1 MKNRTTLQSR
11 SFRHCLLIIFLF
23 NNLVILAQVELR
35 GRVVTTHHQGV
46 DFAEID
52 LLKDSTFV
60 KQTLSDTDGV
70 FTMVVKKG
78 RYNLKIRQWGK
89 LLKDTT
95 LLLEHNINLG
105 DIFIDPTQMLHE
117 VVVEG
122 KESLFERKPDRLV
135 FNVEN
140 SIIST
145 GGDAM
150 DALRVTPMLQVT
162 DDQISMIAR
171 SNLMVMVD
179 DRVIPLSG
187 PDLISYLKTIPS
199 ASIKS
204 IEVITT
210 PPAKYEAEGNS
221 GIINIV
227 LKKNG
232 MDSWNLNLRGT
243 YTQAT
248 YPSGNTGADF
258 NYKKGRMSMYA
269 NVTTGV
275 NEIFLRMKNFIYYP
289 DETWI
294 LTVPFHD
301 ISRYA
306 NANMGINYKI
316 NDQWEIG
323 AMYFGTLSG
332 YHRGNTSILT
342 TVYNNTDNS
351 IKEFMPTIEDGSVS
365 SNLHAVNL
373 NSMIKLDTLGKKITI
388 DLDYFI
394 NHSRDSI
401 SNWGNS
407 LYLDQSIIPGSYYA
421 SMNRNNGEAANYSA
435 KIDVM
440 LPYKWVSLDFGGQT
454 SFTNDN
460 NDYIYYDNTTGNPV
474 VDNNQTNT
482 FRYRESIQAAY
493 LSASKKFSKALS
505 AQLGLRLENTE
516 TRGYS
521 QTLNQTNDHNYLKL
535 FPTCYLTYQLGNDK
549 SIALSY
555 SRRIDRPSYRSL
567 NPFRLYFNSYDY
579 SEGNPFLLPSFSNNV
594 DLSVTTDHF
603 VHELWY
609 SNFTGDIFQFPFVDP
624 TTQVVR
630 FYPENCINYYSTGIS
645 ESFTFN
651 KLWWWSSYN
660 NAVCYYIRKRATIP
674 EAMPLIH
681 KVSGN
686 FTTNNDFMLNKKRS
700 VMFNLGFYYEFP
712 YLAAYNNMDAT
723 WYAYAGVKI
732 LLLKEKLTLSL
743 TANDIFK
750 TDHAKS
756 TLISNNIKYVADNIG
771 DTRYLRLAVSYKFG
785 NKLIQSEKRNVSNE
799 EERARVR

>member
-1 MKNRTTLQSR
+1 
-11 SFRHCLLIIFLF
+11 
-23 NNLVILAQVELR
+23 
-35 GRVVTTHHQGV
+35 
-46 DFAEID
+46 
-52 LLKDSTFV
+52 
-60 KQTLSDTDGV
+60 
-70 FTMVVKKG
+70 
-78 RYNLKIRQWGK
+78 
-89 LLKDTT
+89 
-95 LLLEHNINLG
+95 
-105 DIFIDPTQMLHE
+105 MLHE

-122 KESLFERKPDRLV
+122 KERLFERKPDRLI
-135 FNVEN
+135 FNVDN

-199 ASIKS
+199 SSIRS

-232 MDSWNLNLRGT
+232 MNSWNLNLRGT

-258 NYKKGRMSMYA
+258 NYKKGRISMYA
-269 NVTTGV
+269 NVTTGAG
-275 NEIFLRMKNFIYYP
+275 ETLYQMKNLIYYP
-289 DETWI
+289 TETWI
-294 LTVPFHD
+294 LTAPFRK
-301 ISRYA
+301 INRYV
-306 NANMGINYKI
+306 NADMGINYKI
-316 NDQWEIG
+316 SDRWEIG

-332 YHRGNTSILT
+332 GDFKNYAVLT
-342 TVYNNTDNS
+342 TVYDNADNT
-351 IKEFMPTIEDGSVS
+351 IKEFMPTTGNNDYSR
-365 SNLHAVNL
+365 NLHAINL
-373 NSMIKLDTLGKKITI
+373 NSTIKLDTLGKKISI

-394 NHSRDSI
+394 NHSPDSI
-401 SNWGNS
+401 SNYGNS
-407 LYLDQSIIPGSYYA
+407 LYPDQSIIPGSYYA
-421 SMNRNNGEAANYSA
+421 SMNRNNEEAVNYSA
-435 KIDVM
+435 KIDVT
-440 LPYKWVSLDFGGQT
+440 LPYKWASLDFGGQA
-454 SFTNDN
+454 SVTNNN
-460 NDYIYYDNTTGNPV
+460 NDYIYYNNTTGQPV

-482 FRYRESIQAAY
+482 FRYRENIQAAY
-493 LSASKKFSKALS
+493 LSASKKLSEALS
-505 AQLGLRLENTE
+505 AQVGLRLEDTE

-535 FPTCYLTYQLGNDK
+535 FPTCYVTYKLDDDK

-555 SRRIDRPSYRSL
+555 SRRIDRPAYNSL
-567 NPFRLYFNSYDY
+567 NPYKSYFNSYDY
-579 SEGNPFLLPSFSNNV
+579 NEGNPFLLPSFSNNV

-603 VHELWY
+603 VHDLWY

-624 TTQVVR
+624 TTQEVR
-630 FYPENCINYYSTGIS
+630 FYPVNCINYYSTGIS

-674 EAMPLIH
+674 EAMPLLH

-700 VMFNLGFYYEFP
+700 VIFNLGFYYEFP
-712 YLAAYNNMDAT
+712 YLMAYTNMNAEC
-723 WYAYAGVKI
+723 YAYAGIKM

-750 TDHAKS
+750 TDHAKC
-756 TLISNNIKYVADNIG
+756 TIISNNIKYVADNIG
-771 DTRYLRLAVSYKFG
+771 DTRYLRLSVSYKFG
-785 NKLIQSEKRNVSNE
+785 NKLIRTEKRNVSNE